1 MGGKIRFTSHL
12 AVPCTCW
19 CPALY
24 PSCSRLPFVLTSKG
38 LGKSQSCLSQWLQLC
53 NQSDC
58 FQRAWPSKIAASKMK
73 EGLQGLQPAA
83 SCSQLF
89 LWPPPTLT
97 SQRRKWA
104 FSFKAKWSMPG
115 QRVVELWGREGWA
128 WGGIWKAVKSPPSAL
143 PPTSQCPV

>member
-19 CPALY
+19 RPALY

-58 FQRAWPSKIAASKMK
+58 FQRARPSKIAASKMK

-115 QRVVELWGREGWA
+115 QSEVELCGGR
-128 WGGIWKAVKSPPSAL
+128 GGRGEEFGKQLSHHPAPCLPHRSAR
-143 PPTSQCPV
+143 V